1 MKATLLLL
9 LVSLPG
15 FAQISFF
22 NMPNPDM
29 LPDVGYSYVEFD
41 RYQTVKSN
49 NTVNASVFRAS
60 FQVTQYLEAGTNW
73 WFNEDNPSDPNRVV
87 LATKWKVNVFNSGT
101 FTMTFHPGSW
111 TSLYFDGETP
121 MKNIVYGFMGLN
133 HVEGPQS
140 YTRLMLGG
148 YGKFIKD
155 VRSTY
160 GLIGG
165 FEHRFNDHI
174 EFVVDYFQG
183 SGEGFGLAAG
193 VVYYAA
199 EKGHNLPLYLA
210 YQWDNDS
217 RENDLILFQIGY
229 FFRAWGQKS

>member
-1 MKATLLLL
+1 MKSTLLLL
-9 LVSLPG
+9 LVSLRG

-87 LATKWKVNVFNSGT
+87 LATKWKVNVFNSGK

-174 EFVVDYFQG
+174 DQAKD
-183 SGEGFGLAAG
+183 SGWQP
-193 VVYYAA
+193 V
-199 EKGHNLPLYLA
+199 
-210 YQWDNDS
+210 
-217 RENDLILFQIGY
+217 
-229 FFRAWGQKS
+229 